1 MARYRALWLQL
12 AREQYDALPGSVQQQ
27 LRRRIEQLSER
38 PELPQSSYDP
48 NTDQWTTTYGDGAG
62 LLLVAINVEHRTV
75 IVLRL
80 VHLS

>member
-12 AREQYDALPGSVQQQ
+12 AREQYDALPGFVQQQ
-27 LRRRIEQLSER
+27 LRRRIEQLLER
-38 PELPQSSYDP
+38 PELPRSSYDP
-48 NTDQWTTTYGDGAG
+48 GTDQWTTTYGDGAG
-62 LLLVAINVEHRTV
+62 LLLVAIKVEHRTI